1 MRNRK
6 DLRRSDARKGNRVGM
21 DKNARRARNMVVKKC
36 GRSNMAFWDKVEIY
50 RQQKNL
56 TYRAIARVVGK
67 GLKTDGEEI

>member
-1 MRNRK
+1 
-6 DLRRSDARKGNRVGM
+6 
-21 DKNARRARNMVVKKC
+21 
-36 GRSNMAFWDKVEIY
+36 MAFWDKVEIY